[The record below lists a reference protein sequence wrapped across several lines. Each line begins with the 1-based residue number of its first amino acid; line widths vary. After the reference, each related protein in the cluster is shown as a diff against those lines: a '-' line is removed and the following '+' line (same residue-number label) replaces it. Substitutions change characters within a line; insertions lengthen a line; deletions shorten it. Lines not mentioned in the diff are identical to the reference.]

1 MMIDYVELLLHSDL
15 DTILFL
21 VRLTVGIAKSFWAHV
36 YAYQFLQTKFVIR
49 LPHAETMAGS
59 GPSTP

>member
-21 VRLTVGIAKSFWAHV
+21 VRLAVGIAKSFWAHV
-36 YAYQFLQTKFVIR
+36 YAYQFLQTN
-49 LPHAETMAGS
+49 L
-59 GPSTP
+59 